1 MATIKGLG
9 GGGEIISQLFPV
21 KTWKSSGK
29 AQCWWCTTLWI
40 HSVPLN
46 WTPKI
51 YWNGKLYVMY
61 NSPQLKQQMHG
72 VWENAGVK
80 FRSLFFFKL
89 PLGRCYEPLMTSEH
103 KGIIFL
109 SQSGLALSHFG
120 RDQIIFLLWG
130 WDCPGRY
137 RMLSSIV
144 NFYPLDGGRWQ
155 RQPPVVTTK
164 IITRSCQMSLRVHN
178 HPLENHCS
186 ILHRDLYTK
195 QAFPREVS
203 KAFLERINSPLYI
216 VNCLV
221 AKEAQKTWDHCF
233 PRLEWARKSR
243 NDLVGWKYSF

>member
-80 FRSLFFFKL
+80 FRSLFFLNFPWVDVMSPWWHPNTKEL
-89 PLGRCYEPLMTSEH
+89 YFCPSQGWLYHTLG
-103 KGIIFL
+103 GIRSFFCC
-109 SQSGLALSHFG
+109 GDGTALG
-120 RDQIIFLLWG
+120 
-130 WDCPGRY
+130 
-137 RMLSSIV
+137 
-144 NFYPLDGGRWQ
+144 
-155 RQPPVVTTK
+155 VTG
-164 IITRSCQMSLRVHN
+164 C
-178 HPLENHCS
+178 
-186 ILHRDLYTK
+186 
-195 QAFPREVS
+195 
-203 KAFLERINSPLYI
+203 
-216 VNCLV
+216 
-221 AKEAQKTWDHCF
+221 
-233 PRLEWARKSR
+233 WAAS
-243 NDLVGWKYSF
+243 WTFIH